1 MGPTAWACGVNNQ
14 GGKAR
19 VRVPVSRRNKPDE
32 SATMEPTGRDTRRA
46 DSERKARNIG
56 TK

>member
-1 MGPTAWACGVNNQ
+1 MGPRAWACGVNNQ